1 MKKNKFW
8 LLALL
13 LPFLGM
19 MSSCSEDDIV
29 FDHELPQFEIQQG
42 KILLEVIV
50 PQATNA
56 ADEIYI
62 AGAFNGGEEAAV
74 DNPTWALQKSEN
86 TNLKWGI
93 YLDPATFEPGTS
105 LADGFYFVSKRDG
118 REYTV
123 NGTEAIHTDNPKTG
137 TRTNIFADRWASYYG
152 LGPNQ
157 GGEEEEGPDYY
168 IPYLDSE
175 DEVSIF
181 FQAKEE
187 GDYYVWVWGDLGGGE
202 AYTAAGAWPGD
213 MMELQGQDADGNYI
227 YKWTQ
232 TVTTEIPG
240 NLIITNQTGGEEVA
254 RYYDGIG
261 FTNHGLYTDDSDDAV
276 EITQVGKPAGG
287 GGKKAFEPYL
297 DSEDEV
303 SVFLQADEEGDYYVW
318 VWGDLGG
325 GEAYTAAGA
334 WPGDIMELQG
344 VTEDGK
350 YIYKWTCTV
359 TSEVPANLIIT
370 NQTGGEEV
378 ARYYDGIGFTN
389 HGLYNVAGEDPVE
402 VTKVK

>member
-175 DEVSIF
+175 DEIAVFFETDATNEYVRIWAWGGEGEAACLGIESNSWDLRPNMELVGQTESGRNVFKFVFKSIPESFLVSIS
-181 FQAKEE
+181 
-187 GDYYVWVWGDLGGGE
+187 
-202 AYTAAGAWPGD
+202 
-213 MMELQGQDADGNYI
+213 DADGN
-227 YKWTQ
+227 Q
-232 TVTTEIPG
+232 
-240 NLIITNQTGGEEVA
+240 
-254 RYYDGIG
+254 IG
-261 FTNHGLYTDDSDDAV
+261 SDDDRPIKGAAYV
-276 EITQVGKPAGG
+276 VNGYYIDGVDYSKETPEVITKVAGG
-287 GGKKAFEPYL
+287 K
-297 DSEDEV
+297 
-303 SVFLQADEEGDYYVW
+303 
-318 VWGDLGG
+318 
-325 GEAYTAAGA
+325 
-334 WPGDIMELQG
+334 
-344 VTEDGK
+344 
-350 YIYKWTCTV
+350 
-359 TSEVPANLIIT
+359 
-370 NQTGGEEV
+370 
-378 ARYYDGIGFTN
+378 
-389 HGLYNVAGEDPVE
+389 
-402 VTKVK
+402 